1 MTMKEGAAMSSKN
14 LEKVIQRA
22 ISDAAFRRQLQSNPE
37 AALRG
42 FKLTSDEVTALRSGD
57 AGRLMSLGVDQRM
70 SKAFQIGDPNLMS
83 RASVDG
89 LSMGGTAVADQG
101 ASRLS

>member
-1 MTMKEGAAMSSKN
+1 MSKN

-42 FKLTSDEVTALRSGD
+42 FKLTQDEVAALRGGD
-57 AGRLMSLGVDQRM
+57 AGKLTSLGIDQRM
-70 SKAFQIGDPNLMS
+70 SKTFVVSA
-83 RASVDG
+83 
-89 LSMGGTAVADQG
+89 T
-101 ASRLS
+101 